1 MTAVPVWAWAATLA
15 VLAVLIVVDLA
26 LTRGPENGLRAAAV
40 ESALWVAAALAFG
53 AVLWLWR
60 GPAIGSQ
67 YLAGYLLER
76 ALSVDNVFVFVLLFA
91 SMRVPAELQ
100 RRILF
105 LGVVGALVLRG
116 VFIAAGGALIESVS
130 WIFYVFGAMVLLAG
144 ARMFRAG
151 EGGSG
156 NNLAVRGLRRVLPV
170 TEQYDGRRLIT
181 RAGGRALATPLLVA
195 LVAIAVTDVVF
206 ALDSIPAVF
215 GVTSDLFVV
224 FTSNAFAVL
233 GLRALYF
240 LLAGSADRF
249 VYLKPGIALLL
260 VFIGVK
266 MLLYDVV
273 HIPIWASLVVIAVV
287 AGGAMGASVWRDR
300 RLRGRPGPGRQ
311 GDHAEHEVP
320 PDRRPTAERRPRSR
334 AGRGAARTG
343 AYVSAL
349 ASLQVDSLLSYA
361 IAIVLPAL
369 DAILPV
375 LPSETAVITLGVAT
389 AGSTDP
395 RIALLVACCAA
406 GAFLGDNLCYLLG
419 RRFAPWI
426 ERRFFR
432 SEKGAKRRAWAE
444 RSLERYGMPLIV
456 VCRFIPG
463 GRTAVMLSCGIIR
476 YDRRRFIIA
485 TAIAGVIWASYS
497 FFIGRLGGKAFEDK
511 PWAGLLLAFGG
522 TLAVSGLIELVRR
535 IRARRT
541 QRQADSDTHGHA
553 DTQECGTPTPDD
565 APKSPVR

>member
-320 PDRRPTAERRPRSR
+320 PDRRPRRGRP

-553 DTQECGTPTPDD
+553 DTQECGTPSPDD